1 MVDPGSW
8 RLDPSLAAQ
17 AQGLIVSPFA
27 HLPEAVVLLLDATG
41 APGSGWLRDL
51 LQGPGGLAITPATG
65 KALDSDGA
73 VVGCAALAFTATG
86 LQVLGLSQA
95 VLESFAEPFVE
106 GMHEPHRRRRLG
118 DFALEPAGRVRRPLW
133 GGNMPLL
140 PGTAPDVDAVVC
152 DKTVHAAVL
161 LYHETAE
168 QLAAMAAPV
177 RARLASSGVC
187 VVHELALSLRFDGND
202 PPIARE
208 HFGFADGIS
217 QPVPAGPGIVT
228 SDGSPYPPHPVHR
241 VFPGDL
247 LIGLLDSYGESAPGA
262 VVPNG
267 VPGTSALDVS
277 PEDKSQRCLGR
288 LGSYLVMRELSQDVA
303 AFEASMES
311 AAQSLGKDKDW
322 VAERVVGRT
331 RDGVILAP
339 DPPAPDDDGPGNDFL
354 YFDTDVD
361 GRFCP
366 YGSHIRRANPRD
378 GLAPTAGDKQTM
390 LRAAN
395 NHRILRRGRKYA
407 AYPVPDAA
415 DLPGLLFMCL
425 NTDIRRQFEFV
436 QQTWMLNPSFAALVD
451 EQDPLLGP
459 QGSFTIPADPLRL
472 RPTIDTFVR
481 FIGGEYFFLPSLP
494 ALTYFMSL
502 PSGGRA
508 P

>member
-1 MVDPGSW
+1 MSDPGSW
-8 RLDPSLAAQ
+8 RLDGSFGPK

-27 HLPEAVVLLLDATG
+27 HLPEAVCLLLNAAQ

-51 LQGPGGLAITPATG
+51 LQGPDALLITPATG
-65 KALDSDGA
+65 KALDSSGA
-73 VVGCAALAFTATG
+73 AVGCAALAFTATG
-86 LQVLGLSQA
+86 LQALGLSQA

-118 DFALEPAGRVRRPLW
+118 DFALEPPGRVRRPLW

-140 PGTAPDVDAVVC
+140 AGTAPDIDTVVC

-161 LYHETAE
+161 LYHETVE
-168 QLAAMAAPV
+168 QLAAFAAPV
-177 RARLASSGVC
+177 RARLAACGVS

-217 QPVPAGPGIVT
+217 QPVPSGPGIVT
-228 SDGSPYPPHPVHR
+228 SDGAAYPPHPVHR
-241 VFPGDL
+241 VYPGDL

-262 VVPNG
+262 VVPTG
-267 VPGTSALDVS
+267 AAGASVLDVS
-277 PEDKSQRCLGR
+277 PEDRSQRCLGR
-288 LGSYLVMRELSQDVA
+288 LGSYLVIRELSQDVS

-311 AAQSLGKDKDW
+311 AAQALGKAKDW

-331 RDGVILAP
+331 RDGVILSPNPPPP
-339 DPPAPDDDGPGNDFL
+339 DADGPGNDFL

-366 YGSHIRRANPRD
+366 YGSHVRRANPRD
-378 GLAPTAGDKQTM
+378 GLAPTAGDKTTL

-407 AYPVPDAA
+407 SYSVPDAGE
-415 DLPGLLFMCL
+415 LPGLLFMCL

-459 QGSFTIPADPLRL
+459 RGSFTIPADPLRL

-494 ALTYFMSL
+494 ALAYFMSL
-502 PSGGRA
+502 PSGGHS